1 MSASWAL
8 AIVMLTF
15 MAILPVAVNRALR
28 LHQERTAAK
37 GRRRSKDS
45 ES

>member
-37 GRRRSKDS
+37 GRRQPKDADT
-45 ES
+45 